1 MRRSGPF
8 LASLLFENTGFM
20 PHSTTMGRQIRQKLA
35 SLGRIF
41 AFDAQSPT
49 GC

>member
-8 LASLLFENTGFM
+8 LASPLFENTGFL
-20 PHSTTMGRQIRQKLA
+20 PHSATMGLRIRQKLA

-49 GC
+49 GS